1 MIESIIR
8 WRTMT
13 AAEMEPA
20 VVQDAASDIESLVVS
35 EKDKV

>member
-20 VVQDAASDIESLVVS
+20 VVQEIGFEDESPVVS
-35 EKDKV
+35 EKNKV

>member
-20 VVQDAASDIESLVVS
+20 FVQGAMGLRSPLET
-35 EKDKV
+35 EKNKV